1 MVTLD
6 SMAWGGEKKIDECQG
21 VEESPWKELI

>member
-1 MVTLD
+1 MINLD
-6 SMAWGGEKKIDECQG
+6 TMAWGEGKNIDECQS